1 MGHETG
7 TTARI
12 YRGMR
17 PEQRKADRRARLVEA
32 ALELFTTA
40 GYHGTRIE
48 QLCTHAGVS
57 TRNFYEEF
65 ANKEALLLSL
75 HNDINAL
82 ALHQVVN
89 ALRGLPDGA
98 DAAERIGALLN
109 VFMSHITADPR
120 LPRLAYV
127 EAVGVSPAMERQ
139 HQRWVAEWT
148 TLIEG
153 EASRAARR
161 GQAPERDY
169 HLIATALV
177 GAVTGL
183 LREWQAAATP
193 VPEAEVTATMRHI
206 MIAAISA
213 ETA

>member
-1 MGHETG
+1 MAQETG

-75 HNDINAL
+75 HNDINAV
-82 ALHQVVN
+82 ALHHVVG
-89 ALRGLPDGA
+89 ALRTLPEAA
-98 DAAERIGALLN
+98 DAPERIGTLLD
-109 VFMSHITADPR
+109 VFMADITADPR
-120 LPRLAYV
+120 RPRLAYV

-139 HQRWVAEWT
+139 HQRWVGEWT

-153 EASRAARR
+153 EATRAARH
-161 GQAPERDY
+161 GQAPDRDY

-183 LREWQAAATP
+183 LREWQAAERPMPA
-193 VPEAEVTATMRHI
+193 AEVTATMRHL
-206 MIAAISA
+206 MVAAI
-213 ETA
+213 TVP

>member
-7 TTARI
+7 TAARI

-65 ANKEALLLSL
+65 PNKEALLLSL
-75 HNDINAL
+75 HNDINAI
-82 ALHQVVN
+82 ALNHVVN
-89 ALRGLPDGA
+89 GLRSLPDSA
-98 DAAERIGALLN
+98 TPAERIGTLLD
-109 VFMSHITADPR
+109 VFMADITADPR
-120 LPRLAYV
+120 RPRVAYV
-127 EAVGVSPAMERQ
+127 EAVAVSPAMERQ
-139 HQRWVAEWT
+139 HQRWVGEWA

-153 EASRAARR
+153 EAARAAKR

-183 LREWQAAATP
+183 LREWQAAAKP
-193 VPEAEVTATMRHI
+193 MPAEQVTATMRHI
-206 MIAAISA
+206 MVAAI
-213 ETA
+213 THPG